1 MSENLKV
8 IRFAV
13 IVCLVCS
20 ALVSAAA
27 LGLRERQEAN
37 LLLDIRKNILKSVS
51 LYQPTLADEEVNRLF
66 DERMVGLVLRPDGS
80 VQEGR
85 KPQDV
90 DPDKEP
96 DALLL
101 YQCLDESGN
110 VVAYTFPIQG
120 QGLWSTCYGYF
131 ALEGDLDHVRGIT
144 FYKHGETPGLGGE
157 IEQSWF
163 QDQFV
168 GKEVRDEKGEIVSVT
183 VVKGSA
189 ATQHASELE
198 HYVDGI
204 SGATITSKAVS
215 DMIKSSLQEYEPYF
229 GQIRQEVAS

>member
-8 IRFAV
+8 VRFAV
-13 IVCLVCS
+13 IVCLICS
-20 ALVSAAA
+20 ALVSTAA
-27 LGLRERQEAN
+27 LGLRDRQEAN
-37 LLLDIRKNILKSVS
+37 LLLDIRKNILKSVD
-51 LYQPTLADEEVNRLF
+51 LYRAGMPDDEVNRIF
-66 DERMVGLVLRPDGS
+66 DERMVGLVLDRDGN

-85 KPQDV
+85 RPQDV
-90 DPDKEP
+90 DRGKEP

-101 YQCLDESGN
+101 YQYRDGSGN

-120 QGLWSTCYGYF
+120 QGLWSTVYGYL
-131 ALEGDLDHVRGIT
+131 ALEGDLDAVRGIT

-157 IEQSWF
+157 IEQLWF
-163 QDQFV
+163 QEQFV
-168 GKEVRDEKGEIVSVT
+168 GKRILGDGGDIVSVT

-189 ATQHASELE
+189 AALHAADLE

-215 DMIKSSLQEYEPYF
+215 VMIRDALQAYEPFF
-229 GQIRQEVAS
+229 GKLRQEVAS

>member
-51 LYQPTLADEEVNRLF
+51 LYQPAMADDEVNRLF
-66 DERMVGLVLRPDGS
+66 DERMVGLVLNPDGT

-85 KPQDV
+85 RPQDV
-90 DPDKEP
+90 DREKEP
-96 DALLL
+96 EALLL
-101 YQCLDESGN
+101 YQCLDESGD

-120 QGLWSTCYGYF
+120 QGLWSTVYGYF

-157 IEQSWF
+157 IEKAWF

-168 GKEVRDEKGEIVSVT
+168 GKEILDRSGEIVSVT

-189 ATQHASELE
+189 TTQHASELE

-204 SGATITSKAVS
+204 SGATITSRAVS
-215 DMIKSSLQEYEPYF
+215 EMIKDTLQAYEPYF